1 MTQQR
6 GPFFWTSM
14 MMWALPSS
22 SLRRAFF
29 RCSFSIS
36 SARDGAW
43 TWARVSAESRPPES
57 PELVLVANS
66 PAARST
72 DLRDGEARR
81 CRRGWRQPPPLRA
94 GCALCIPRCSDDA
107 GVGPRLRGPDAR
119 RPAGRR
125 SGLAL
130 HYAAVRYARLRFV
143 PRQPRPLRQHQQ
155 NSCSSL
161 FFSSSPCS
169 LITTTGSV
177 SEILARRVS
186 SADTGGGPPDFFGNS
201 EIGCTVSVRQ
211 PGLSNRRG
219 AAILALSTR
228 ERADLLAGN

>member
-1 MTQQR
+1 MTQQC
-6 GPFFWTSM
+6 GHFFLDVDDDVSLAQLFVEARIL
-14 MMWALPSS
+14 ALQ
-22 SLRRAFF
+22 LFHFVCQGMAL
-29 RCSFSIS
+29 
-36 SARDGAW
+36 GLG
-43 TWARVSAESRPPES
+43 ARVSAESRPPES
-57 PELVLVANS
+57 PEFVLVANS

-94 GCALCIPRCSDDA
+94 GCALCIPRGSYVA

-119 RPAGRR
+119 RPAGLRP
-125 SGLAL
+125 GLAL
-130 HYAAVRYARLRFV
+130 HCAAARYARLRFV

-177 SEILARRVS
+177 SEILARRAIRWIPRQS
-186 SADTGGGPPDFFGNS
+186 LRSFR
-201 EIGCTVSVRQ
+201 VRSRPQ
-211 PGLSNRRG
+211 QKTDRWMGQYSLRRSFMVF
-219 AAILALSTR
+219 LR
-228 ERADLLAGN
+228 W